1 MFWNNYEIDD
11 VLTTSN
17 LLHKDDQSAVDE
29 AAAEEPSAIELA
41 IADVDFGEFAGME
54 DLMVDLFETV
64 FDPEVMKELKKDGKG
79 QEVK

>member
-1 MFWNNYEIDD
+1 M
-11 VLTTSN
+11 
-17 LLHKDDQSAVDE
+17 
-29 AAAEEPSAIELA
+29 A

-79 QEVK
+79 QEVKSFSKLVIFNRLFSTILTSL